1 MAGPAWADAEVRA
14 LVALVRSGLSGPAVA
29 AALNRPLGGVKF
41 QVGRLGLRLRRGSTV
56 ENPWT
61 AGEDAEAVRLA
72 RAGWRLADIGAE
84 LGRSEAAVSARL
96 KRLGVAV
103 GPGRRHSEA
112 VRREPTEAELDAM
125 IAEQLKPENLPA
137 WWAAE
142 CERVAKAERER
153 AAQMDEVIRESSRV
167 RRQGRGVRVERGR

>member
-1 MAGPAWADAEVRA
+1 MAGRAWAESEVRA
-14 LVALVRSGLSGPAVA
+14 LAALVRAGASGPAVA

-41 QVGRLGLRLRRGSTV
+41 QVERLGLRLRRGSTV

-72 RAGWRLADIGAE
+72 GAGWRLSDIGAE

-96 KRLGVAV
+96 KRLGVTV
-103 GPGRRHSEA
+103 GPGRRHAEA
-112 VRREPTEAELDAM
+112 VHREPTEAELDAL

-142 CERVAKAERER
+142 CERVARAERER
-153 AAQMDEVIRESSRV
+153 ESQLDAVIRESSRV
-167 RRQGRGVRVERGR
+167 RVLGRGVRVSAGR